1 VLTPAGWFALT
12 RLRRMI
18 VVAMQYEIRVRGT
31 VGPALLESF
40 ERLDSQVE
48 ASETRLRG
56 PVEDQA
62 ELHGILHRIEAVGL
76 ELIEVRRLAD

>member
-18 VVAMQYEIRVRGT
+18 LVAMQYEIRVRGT

-40 ERLDSQVE
+40 EQLDSQVE

-76 ELIEVRRLAD
+76 ELIEVRRLPD

>member
-1 VLTPAGWFALT
+1 
-12 RLRRMI
+12 MI
-18 VVAMQYEIRVRGT
+18 LVAMQYEIRVRGA

-76 ELIEVRRLAD
+76 ELIEVRRLSD

>member
-1 VLTPAGWFALT
+1 
-12 RLRRMI
+12 
-18 VVAMQYEIRVRGT
+18 MQYEIRVRGK
-31 VGPALLESF
+31 VGPAVLDSF
-40 ERLDSQVE
+40 ERLDSEVE
-48 ASETRLRG
+48 SSETRLRG